1 MSISVSHP
9 GVLARAQSA
18 LGAARPGLRLTI
30 RCKILLAFLC
40 MGGITAGLGAYAV
53 FNIAAVG
60 RLTEQTFDGALM
72 SISYARAA
80 SADFAG
86 IEAVTARL
94 AHGTTMAADRAGL
107 SAQVDDLSST
117 LDDDLAVAGQ
127 RSLSPQAVQAAADAA
142 AAIAD
147 WRAAVGLD
155 AGADA
160 VVGNAHVDA
169 LARAVSE
176 RLDLLVNYAAGDGF
190 RFRERARAKLMQA
203 KRLALLGTGLA
214 VVLGTV
220 VAVLLTRRIIVPV
233 AAPAPPAG
241 PRAAGPRAPPR
252 PVGGRI
258 AAGQLDTHVPVGGSD
273 ELGAL
278 LAAMAV
284 MRANIAAM
292 VAREVAQRRSAQAC
306 LTDAIEGSS
315 EGVMVVDGV
324 GSVAVANTRMNEYL
338 RILGSDAVEGPA
350 PLADR
355 APLRALMGA
364 VDKAGETCLPDG
376 RWLRVSR
383 SGTRDGGFVAICS
396 DITGRKQ
403 HEAALERANTWLDAA
418 LNNMA
423 QGLCM
428 FDAEQKLRLINRR
441 FCEIFQI
448 WPAMP
453 AIGTTFRELYGV
465 CTDAGAFTSAEEERL
480 YEARMARIAQGVPYT
495 QVLEMGQGRV
505 VSVTHQPMPGGG
517 WVTTYENITDRVRA
531 EEKISHM
538 ARHDALTGLPN
549 RVVLEQAMEAA
560 VAGLEEED
568 GAFAVLVIDLD
579 GFKAVN
585 ETLGFPA
592 GDQVLRDVAERL
604 SGCLRRSESV
614 ARLGADEFV
623 VIASGLRR
631 PQDAAEAARRMGEA
645 VSAPYAVHGREV
657 ELGACVGIVMAP
669 ADGAAADAL
678 LRKADLAL
686 RRAKQDGRGT
696 VCFFEA
702 EMDARQQARRT
713 METDLRAGLAK
724 KEFELLYQPLFD
736 LRENRVCGFEAL
748 LRWNHPAGRVSP
760 VKFIP
765 VAEDTGMIVQVGEW
779 ALTEACMEAAAW
791 PVDVKVAVN
800 VSPIQFRSPN
810 LVPAVQAALAQ
821 SGLPAARLE
830 LEITE
835 SVLMVDSE
843 ATLAILH
850 QLREL
855 GVRISMDDFGTGFSS
870 LGYLRSFP
878 FDKIK
883 IDQSFV
889 RDLTAAGSSGGNAQA
904 IVRAI
909 TGLGSNLG
917 MRITAEGVETA
928 AQLDHVRR
936 EGCSEVQG
944 YLFSRPAMASDV
956 AGLIRTLGA
965 RGGAVTPA
973 A

>member
-1 MSISVSHP
+1 MSMTIRHP
-9 GVLARAQSA
+9 VTLTKALPAFSAARA
-18 LGAARPGLRLTI
+18 GLRLTI
-30 RCKILLAFLC
+30 RCKVLLAFLC
-40 MGGITAGLGAYAV
+40 MGGITASLGAYAV
-53 FNIAAVG
+53 FNIAVVG
-60 RLTEQTFDGALM
+60 HLTEQTFDGALM

-80 SADFAG
+80 SADFAS
-86 IEAVTARL
+86 IEAATDRL
-94 AHGTTMAADRAGL
+94 AYGIAPAEQASL
-107 SAQVDDLSST
+107 SVQVDDLFRS

-127 RSLSPQAVQAAADAA
+127 RSLSLQAARAA
-142 AAIAD
+142 AEAASAIAD
-147 WRAAVGLD
+147 WRAAAGLD

-160 VVGNAHVDA
+160 VVGNSHVDA
-169 LARAVSE
+169 LARGVHE
-176 RLDLLVNYAAGDGF
+176 RLELLVNHAAGDGF
-190 RFRERARAKLMQA
+190 RFRQRAREKVAQAKL
-203 KRLALLGTGLA
+203 LALLGTGLA
-214 VVLGTV
+214 VIGGVI
-220 VAVLLTRRIIVPV
+220 VAVLLTRRIIGPV
-233 AAPAPPAG
+233 AAAS
-241 PRAAGPRAPPR
+241 AAA
-252 PVGGRI
+252 GRI

-315 EGVMVVDGV
+315 EGVMVVDAA

-338 RILGSDAVEGPA
+338 RALGSGTAGRPA
-350 PLADR
+350 PLAGS
-355 APLRALMGA
+355 APLHALVSA
-364 VDKAGETCLPDG
+364 ADSAGEACLPDG
-376 RWLRVSR
+376 RWLRVNR
-383 SGTRDGGFVAICS
+383 SATREGGFVAICS

-428 FDAEQKLRLINRR
+428 FDAEQRLRLINRR
-441 FCEIFQI
+441 FCEIFQL

-453 AIGTTFRELYGV
+453 AIGTPFQALYDA
-465 CTDAGAFTSAEEERL
+465 CADAGAFTPAERERL
-480 YEARMARIAQGVPYT
+480 HGNRAARIAQGVPYT

-505 VSVTHQPMPGGG
+505 ISLVHQPMPDGG
-517 WVTTYENITDRVRA
+517 WVTTYENITERVRA

-549 RVVLEQAMEAA
+549 RAALEQTMEAA
-560 VAGLEEED
+560 VAGLEEG

-579 GFKAVN
+579 HFKAVN

-592 GDQVLRDVAERL
+592 GDQVLREVAERL
-604 SGCLRRSESV
+604 SGCLRRSESA
-614 ARLGADEFV
+614 ARLGADEFAV
-623 VIASGLRR
+623 VASGLRR
-631 PQDAAEAARRMGEA
+631 PEDAAEAARRVGEA
-645 VSAPYAVHGREV
+645 ISAPYAVRGQEV
-657 ELGACVGIVMAP
+657 VIGTCIGIVMAP

-686 RRAKQDGRGT
+686 NRAKQDGPGT

-702 EMDARQQARRT
+702 EMDARQQARRA
-713 METDLRAGLAK
+713 METDLRSGLIK

-748 LRWNHPAGRVSP
+748 IRWNHPAGRVSP
-760 VKFIP
+760 AQFIP
-765 VAEDTGMIVQVGEW
+765 VAEDTGLIVQVGEW
-779 ALTEACMEAAAW
+779 ALQEACTEAAAW
-791 PVDVKVAVN
+791 PDGVKVAVN
-800 VSPIQFRSPN
+800 VSPIQFRSPS
-810 LVPAVQAALAQ
+810 LVASVQAALAR

-835 SVLMVDSE
+835 SVLMADSE
-843 ATLAILH
+843 ATLATLH

-889 RDLTAAGSSGGNAQA
+889 RDLTALGSSGGNAQA

-936 EGCSEVQG
+936 EGCSEAQG
-944 YLFSRPAMASDV
+944 YLLSRPAPAGDV
-956 AGLIRTLGA
+956 AGLIRTLGQ
-965 RGGAVTPA
+965 RSWNRPPA
-973 A
+973 

>member
-1 MSISVSHP
+1 MSMTIHHP
-9 GVLARAQSA
+9 GTLVKATSA
-18 LGAARPGLRLTI
+18 FSAACVGVRLTT
-30 RCKILLAFLC
+30 RYKILLAFLC
-40 MGGITAGLGAYAV
+40 MGGITASLGAYAV
-53 FNIAAVG
+53 FNIAVVG
-60 RLTEQTFDGALM
+60 HLTEQTFDGALM
-72 SISYARAA
+72 SISYARGA

-86 IEAVTARL
+86 IEAATDRL
-94 AHGTTMAADRAGL
+94 AYGIVPADRASL
-107 SAQVDDLSST
+107 SAQVDDLFRS
-117 LDDDLAVAGQ
+117 LDDDLAIAGQ
-127 RSLSPQAVQAAADAA
+127 RSLSLQAARAAADAA
-142 AAIAD
+142 AAVAD
-147 WRAAVGLD
+147 WRAAAGLEV
-155 AGADA
+155 GADV
-160 VVGNAHVDA
+160 VVGTPHVDA
-169 LARAVSE
+169 LARIVNE
-176 RLDLLVNYAAGDGF
+176 RLELLVNHAAGDGF
-190 RFRERARAKLMQA
+190 RFRQRAREKVAQA
-203 KRLALLGTGLA
+203 KMLALLGTGLA
-214 VVLGTV
+214 VILGV
-220 VAVLLTRRIIVPV
+220 IVAILLARRIIGPV
-233 AAPAPPAG
+233 AAAS
-241 PRAAGPRAPPR
+241 AAAS
-252 PVGGRI
+252 RI

-273 ELGAL
+273 ELGTL

-315 EGVMVVDGV
+315 EGVMVVDSV

-338 RILGSDAVEGPA
+338 RALEGEMAERPAPA
-350 PLADR
+350 PLAGS
-355 APLRALMGA
+355 APLRALMSA
-364 VDKAGETCLPDG
+364 VDSAGETCLPDG
-376 RWLRVSR
+376 RWLRVNR
-383 SGTRDGGFVAICS
+383 SSTREGGFVAICS

-428 FDAEQKLRLINRR
+428 FDGERRLRLINRR
-441 FCEIFQI
+441 FCEVFQL
-448 WPAMP
+448 WPEMP
-453 AIGTTFRELYGV
+453 AIGTSFRALYDL
-465 CTDAGAFTSAEEERL
+465 CTDAGAITPAESGRL
-480 YEARMARIAQGVPYT
+480 YEARTTRIAQGVPYM

-505 VSVTHQPMPGGG
+505 ISLTHQPMAGGG
-517 WVTTYENITDRVRA
+517 WVTTYENITERVQA

-549 RVVLEQAMEAA
+549 RAVLEQAMETA
-560 VAGLEEED
+560 VAGLEEG

-579 GFKAVN
+579 HFKAVN
-585 ETLGFPA
+585 ETMGFPA
-592 GDQVLRDVAERL
+592 GDQVLREVAERL
-604 SGCLRRSESV
+604 SGCLRRSESA
-614 ARLGADEFV
+614 ARLGADEFA

-631 PQDAAEAARRMGEA
+631 PEDAAEVARRVGEA
-645 VSAPYAVHGREV
+645 ISAPYAVRGQDV
-657 ELGACVGIVMAP
+657 VIGTCIGIVMAP
-669 ADGAAADAL
+669 TDAAATDAL

-686 RRAKQDGRGT
+686 NRAKQDGPGT

-702 EMDARQQARRT
+702 EMDARQQARRA

-748 LRWNHPAGRVSP
+748 IRWNHPTGCVSP

-765 VAEDTGMIVQVGEW
+765 VAEDTGLIVQVGEW
-779 ALTEACMEAAAW
+779 ALTAACMEAAAW
-791 PVDVKVAVN
+791 PGGVKVAVN
-800 VSPIQFRSPN
+800 VSPIQFRSPL
-810 LVPAVQAALAQ
+810 LVPAVQAALAR

-835 SVLMVDSE
+835 SVLMADSE
-843 ATLAILH
+843 ATLATLH
-850 QLREL
+850 QLRKL

-889 RDLTAAGSSGGNAQA
+889 RDLTALGSSGDNAQA

-944 YLFSRPAMASDV
+944 YLLSRPAPAGEV
-956 AGLIRTLGA
+956 AGLIRTLGL
-965 RGGAVTPA
+965 RR
-973 A
+973 

>member
-1 MSISVSHP
+1 MSISVSYP
-9 GVLARAQSA
+9 GVLARAHSA

-40 MGGITAGLGAYAV
+40 MGGVTAGLGAYAV
-53 FNIAAVG
+53 FNIAVVG
-60 RLTEQTFDGALM
+60 HLTEQTFDGALM

-80 SADFAG
+80 SADFTG
-86 IEAVTARL
+86 IEAATARL
-94 AHGTTMAADRAGL
+94 AYGIASSDHADL
-107 SAQVDDLSST
+107 SAQVDDLSRS
-117 LDDDLAVAGQ
+117 LDDDLAIAGQ
-127 RSLSPQAVQAAADAA
+127 RSLSLQASRAAADTA

-147 WRAAVGLD
+147 WRAAAGLD
-155 AGADA
+155 AGAEV

-169 LARAVSE
+169 LARVVHE
-176 RLDLLVNYAAGDGF
+176 RLELLINHAAGDGF
-190 RFRERARAKLMQA
+190 HFRQRARAKVTEA
-203 KRLALLGTGLA
+203 KSFALLGTLA
-214 VVLGTV
+214 AVLLGV
-220 VAVLLTRRIIVPV
+220 IVAVLLARRIIGPV
-233 AAPAPPAG
+233 AAAS
-241 PRAAGPRAPPR
+241 AAA
-252 PVGGRI
+252 GRI

-284 MRANIAAM
+284 MQANIAAM
-292 VAREVAQRRSAQAC
+292 MAREVAGRRSAQAR

-315 EGVMVVDGV
+315 EGVMVVDSAGA
-324 GSVAVANTRMNEYL
+324 VAVANTRMNEYL
-338 RILGSDAVEGPA
+338 GALAGDRAQAPTAAPPAGSA
-350 PLADR
+350 PLC
-355 APLRALMGA
+355 ALMSA
-364 VDKAGETCLPDG
+364 ADSAGETCLPDG
-376 RWLRVSR
+376 RWLRINR
-383 SGTRDGGFVAICS
+383 SSTRDGGFVAICS
-396 DITGRKQ
+396 DITTRKQ
-403 HEAALERANTWLDAA
+403 HEAALELANTSLDAA

-428 FDAEQKLRLINRR
+428 FDGEGRLRLINRR
-441 FCEIFQI
+441 FCEIFQLG
-448 WPAMP
+448 PVMP
-453 AIGTTFRELYGV
+453 AVGTPFRSLFDRCIG
-465 CTDAGAFTSAEEERL
+465 AGAFAPTEGKRL
-480 YEARMARIAQGVPYT
+480 YEARVALIARGAPYT
-495 QVLEMGQGRV
+495 QDLEMGQGRV
-505 VSVTHQPMPGGG
+505 ISLMHQPLSDGG
-517 WVTTYENITDRVRA
+517 WVTTYANITDRVRA
-531 EEKISHM
+531 EERISHM

-549 RVVLEQAMEAA
+549 RAVLEQMMEAA
-560 VAGLEEED
+560 VAGLEKD
-568 GAFAVLVIDLD
+568 GAFAVLFIDLD
-579 GFKAVN
+579 HFKAVN

-592 GDQVLRDVAERL
+592 GDQALREVADRL
-604 SGCLRRSESV
+604 SGCLRRSETA
-614 ARLGADEFV
+614 ARLGADEFA

-631 PQDAAEAARRMGEA
+631 PEDAAEVARRVSEA
-645 VSAPYAVHGREV
+645 ISAPYAIHGQEI
-657 ELGACVGIVMAP
+657 LIGACIGIVMAP
-669 ADGAAADAL
+669 TDGAGTDTL
-678 LRKADLAL
+678 LRKADLTL
-686 RRAKQDGRGT
+686 NRAKQDGRGT

-713 METDLRAGLAK
+713 METDLRTGLVK

-748 LRWNHPAGRVSP
+748 IRWNHPTGRVSP

-765 VAEDTGMIVQVGEW
+765 VAEDTGLIVQVGEW

-791 PVDVKVAVN
+791 PDGVKVAVN
-800 VSPIQFRSPN
+800 VSPIQFRSPH
-810 LVPAVQAALAQ
+810 LVSAVQAALAR

-850 QLREL
+850 QLRKL

-889 RDLTAAGSSGGNAQA
+889 RDLTALGSSGGNAQA

-944 YLFSRPAMASDV
+944 YLLSRPAMAGDV
-956 AGLIRTLGA
+956 AGLIKTLGL
-965 RGGAVTPA
+965 RGQAATPG
-973 A
+973 

>member
-1 MSISVSHP
+1 MSMTIRHP
-9 GVLARAQSA
+9 GTLAKALPAFSA
-18 LGAARPGLRLTI
+18 ACAGLRLSI

-40 MGGITAGLGAYAV
+40 MGGITASLGAYAV
-53 FNIAAVG
+53 FNIAVVG
-60 RLTEQTFDGALM
+60 HLTEQTFDGALM

-86 IEAVTARL
+86 IEAATDRL
-94 AHGTTMAADRAGL
+94 AYGIAPAERASL
-107 SAQVDDLSST
+107 SAQVDDLLRS
-117 LDDDLAVAGQ
+117 LDDDLAVAGE
-127 RSLSPQAVQAAADAA
+127 RSLSLQAARAA
-142 AAIAD
+142 AEAASAIAD
-147 WRAAVGLD
+147 WRAAAGLE
-155 AGADA
+155 AGAGK
-160 VVGNAHVDA
+160 VVSGSHVDA
-169 LARAVSE
+169 LARVVHE
-176 RLDLLVNYAAGDGF
+176 RLELLVNHAAGDGF
-190 RFRERARAKLMQA
+190 RFRQRAREKVAQAKL
-203 KRLALLGTGLA
+203 LALLGTGLA
-214 VVLGTV
+214 VVLGV
-220 VAVLLTRRIIVPV
+220 IVAVLLTRRIIGPV
-233 AAPAPPAG
+233 AAAS
-241 PRAAGPRAPPR
+241 AAA
-252 PVGGRI
+252 GRI
-258 AAGQLDTHVPVGGSD
+258 AAGQLDTHVPVGGRD

-315 EGVMVVDGV
+315 EGVMVVDSA

-338 RILGSDAVEGPA
+338 RVLGGDLAECPA
-350 PLADR
+350 P
-355 APLRALMGA
+355 APPAGSASLRALMSA
-364 VDKAGETCLPDG
+364 ADRAGEACLPDG
-376 RWLRVSR
+376 RWLRVNR
-383 SGTRDGGFVAICS
+383 SATREGGFVAICS

-428 FDAEQKLRLINRR
+428 FDKEQRLRLINRR
-441 FCEIFQI
+441 FCEIFQL

-453 AIGTTFRELYGV
+453 AIGTPFRALFGLCAE
-465 CTDAGAFTSAEEERL
+465 AGAFTLAEAGRL
-480 YEARMARIAQGVPYT
+480 HEARAARIAQGAPYT

-505 VSVTHQPMPGGG
+505 ISLVHQPMPDGG
-517 WVTTYENITDRVRA
+517 WVTTYENVTERVRA

-549 RVVLEQAMEAA
+549 RAVLEQTVEAA
-560 VAGLEEED
+560 VAGLAGEEG

-579 GFKAVN
+579 HFKAVN

-592 GDQVLRDVAERL
+592 GDQVLREVAERL
-604 SGCLRRSESV
+604 SGCLRRSETA
-614 ARLGADEFV
+614 ARLGADEFAV
-623 VIASGLRR
+623 VAIGLRR
-631 PQDAAEAARRMGEA
+631 PEDAAEAARRVGEA
-645 VSAPYAVHGREV
+645 ISAPYAVHGQEV
-657 ELGACVGIVMAP
+657 AIGACVGIVMAP

-686 RRAKQDGRGT
+686 NRAKQDGPGT

-702 EMDARQQARRT
+702 EMDARQQARRA
-713 METDLRAGLAK
+713 METDLRSGLVK

-748 LRWNHPAGRVSP
+748 IRWNHPDGRVSP
-760 VKFIP
+760 AQFIP
-765 VAEDTGMIVQVGEW
+765 VAEDTGLIVQVGEW
-779 ALTEACMEAAAW
+779 ALQEACTEAAAW
-791 PVDVKVAVN
+791 PDGVKVAVN
-800 VSPIQFRSPN
+800 VSPIQFRNPS
-810 LVPAVQAALAQ
+810 LVASVQAALAR

-835 SVLMVDSE
+835 SVLMADSE

-889 RDLTAAGSSGGNAQA
+889 RDLTALGSSGGNAQA

-936 EGCSEVQG
+936 EGCSEAQG
-944 YLFSRPAMASDV
+944 YLLSRPAPAGDV
-956 AGLIRTLGA
+956 AGLIRTLGL
-965 RGGAVTPA
+965 RNWNRLPA
-973 A
+973 

>member
-1 MSISVSHP
+1 MSMTIHHP
-9 GVLARAQSA
+9 GTLVKAPSA
-18 LGAARPGLRLTI
+18 FSAACAGLRLTI
-30 RCKILLAFLC
+30 RYKILLAFLC
-40 MGGITAGLGAYAV
+40 MGGITASLGAYAV
-53 FNIAAVG
+53 FNIAVVG

-86 IEAVTARL
+86 IE
-94 AHGTTMAADRAGL
+94 GAADRLAYGIAPADRASL
-107 SAQVDDLSST
+107 SAQVDDLFRS
-117 LDDDLAVAGQ
+117 LDDNLAIAGQ
-127 RSLSPQAVQAAADAA
+127 RSLSLQAARAAADAA
-142 AAIAD
+142 AAIAA
-147 WRAAVGLD
+147 WRAAAGLE
-155 AGADA
+155 AGTDT
-160 VVGNAHVDA
+160 VVGAPHVDA
-169 LARAVSE
+169 LARVVNE
-176 RLDLLVNYAAGDGF
+176 RLELLVNHAAGDGF
-190 RFRERARAKLMQA
+190 RFRQRAREKVAQAKL
-203 KRLALLGTGLA
+203 LALLGTGLA
-214 VVLGTV
+214 VIGGVI
-220 VAVLLTRRIIVPV
+220 VAVLLTRRIIGPV
-233 AAPAPPAG
+233 AAAS
-241 PRAAGPRAPPR
+241 AAA
-252 PVGGRI
+252 GRI

-315 EGVMVVDGV
+315 EGVMVVDSA

-338 RILGSDAVEGPA
+338 CALEGDMAERPAPA
-350 PLADR
+350 PLAGS
-355 APLRALMGA
+355 APLRALMST
-364 VDKAGETCLPDG
+364 VDSAGETCLPDG
-376 RWLRVSR
+376 RWLRVNR
-383 SGTRDGGFVAICS
+383 SSTPEGGFVAICS

-428 FDAEQKLRLINRR
+428 FDGEQRLRLINRR
-441 FCEIFQI
+441 FCEIFQL

-453 AIGTTFRELYGV
+453 AIGTPFQALYDV
-465 CTDAGAFTSAEEERL
+465 CTDAGAFTPAERERL
-480 YEARMARIAQGVPYT
+480 LEGRMARIAQGVPYT

-505 VSVTHQPMPGGG
+505 ISLTHQPMPGGG
-517 WVTTYENITDRVRA
+517 WVTTYENITERVRA

-549 RVVLEQAMEAA
+549 RAVLEQTMEAA
-560 VAGLEEED
+560 VAELEKD
-568 GAFAVLVIDLD
+568 GAFAVLFIDLD
-579 GFKAVN
+579 QFKAVN

-592 GDQVLRDVAERL
+592 GDQVLREVAERL
-604 SGCLRRSESV
+604 SGCLRRSEAA
-614 ARLGADEFV
+614 ARLGADEFAV
-623 VIASGLRR
+623 VATGLRR
-631 PQDAAEAARRMGEA
+631 PEDAAEVARRVGGA
-645 VSAPYAVHGREV
+645 ISAPYAVRGQEV
-657 ELGACVGIVMAP
+657 VIGACIGIVMAP
-669 ADGAAADAL
+669 TDGAATDAL
-678 LRKADLAL
+678 LRKAELAL
-686 RRAKQDGRGT
+686 ARAKQDGRGT

-702 EMDARQQARRT
+702 EMDARQQARRA

-748 LRWNHPAGRVSP
+748 IRWNHPTGRVSP

-765 VAEDTGMIVQVGEW
+765 VAEDTGLIVQVGEW
-779 ALTEACMEAAAW
+779 ALTAACMEAAAW
-791 PVDVKVAVN
+791 PNGVKVAVN
-800 VSPIQFRSPN
+800 VSPIQFRSPL
-810 LVPAVQAALAQ
+810 LVPAVQAALAR

-835 SVLMVDSE
+835 SVLMADSE
-843 ATLAILH
+843 ATLATLH
-850 QLREL
+850 RLRKL

-889 RDLTAAGSSGGNAQA
+889 RDLTALGSSGDNAQA

-944 YLFSRPAMASDV
+944 YLLSRPAPAGEV
-956 AGLIRTLGA
+956 AGLIRTLGP
-965 RGGAVTPA
+965 RS
-973 A
+973 